1 MDGTIVYLDVDWIAF
16 KDEKGNKDI
25 MECLDLLERYE
36 LKNIDNFKINDKVLG
51 IVKKL
56 ENKKLA
62 IFSKNTRMAVE
73 KVLEKL
79 KLNFNMVVTINDI
92 EKPKPDPEGIEKIIK
107 ELKISKEK
115 TVYIGDRN
123 IDKIAGDR
131 AGVKTIMVN
140 EL

>member
-51 IVKKL
+51 IVKRL